1 MNFYEITGQ
10 DQVLEKTY
18 ERGVEDFTL
27 ACGTGTGSVVTVLT
41 LLGQVSGRNVQ
52 VTMGGGVL
60 TVDVDRKDEQVQ
72 NLWLT
77 GPTNIVAKGEIFDE
91 ELPSF

>member
-1 MNFYEITGQ
+1 M
-10 DQVLEKTY
+10 
-18 ERGVEDFTL
+18 EDFTL

-41 LLGQVSGRNVQ
+41 LLEQVSGKDVQ

-60 TVDVDRKDEQVQ
+60 TVDVDREGPQVK

-77 GPTNIVAKGEIFDE
+77 GPTNLVAKGEIFDE
-91 ELPSF
+91 ELPALR